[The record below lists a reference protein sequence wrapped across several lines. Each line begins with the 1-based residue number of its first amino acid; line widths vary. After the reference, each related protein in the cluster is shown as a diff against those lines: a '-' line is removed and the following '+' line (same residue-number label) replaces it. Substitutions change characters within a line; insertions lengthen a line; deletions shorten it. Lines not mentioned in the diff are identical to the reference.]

1 MLVGHSYGG
10 SVITNASM
18 GAPNVRALEFFHEQF
33 CADLTPP
40 PAGAH
45 GAESASARSTPD
57 LAGGRSSSVAEAVEE
72 PAEDAAF
79 PGEGGAGRRC
89 HGPLA
94 SDRLVIVCPGDSV
107 NDLGL
112 VELLGAV
119 DLRHVANQHAVAHDL
134 GFEARGTVG
143 IPLGFAA
150 AGQGYA
156 NAELAHATSEKV
168 SVNATVTKGIDHPA
182 GPEFVH
188 ARKLAPAAE

>member
-1 MLVGHSYGG
+1 MRIYPLY
-10 SVITNASM
+10 
-18 GAPNVRALEFFHEQF
+18 
-33 CADLTPP
+33 
-40 PAGAH
+40 
-45 GAESASARSTPD
+45 AR
-57 LAGGRSSSVAEAVEE
+57 LGERHSSSVTEAVEE

-94 SDRLVIVCPGDSV
+94 SDRLVIVCPGDGV

-112 VELLGAV
+112 AEVLGAV

-143 IPLGFAA
+143 IPLRFAA
-150 AGQGYA
+150 AGQGYP
-156 NAELAHATSEKV
+156 NPELTHATSEKMR
-168 SVNATVTKGIDHPA
+168 VNATVPKGIGHSA

-188 ARKLAPAAE
+188 VRKLAPASE